1 MKKTNPILTII
12 AALAII
18 LVFVGAAV
26 FAARLFVALFSLAS
40 KLMRENPLVLLI
52 VTFFVAISLLLFGV
66 FYLLREL
73 VKIGKENIKK

>member
-12 AALAII
+12 AALAIALI
-18 LVFVGAAV
+18 FVGAVV

-52 VTFFVAISLLLFGV
+52 VTFFVAISLLLFGI

-73 VKIGKENIKK
+73 VRIWREDDKK